1 MFQQKEQLLEKYEL
15 TVNSVSR
22 GRGTVIADTDKGR
35 VVLKEYHGSP
45 ERLEPLQKVLSYLKG
60 WDEHVEQLLADAEEN
75 LTVEDEEGKKYILKT
90 CCTGKECDTTN
101 PREIIA
107 AAEKMA
113 SLHKAFM
120 AYDDPEQEKFKNPEH
135 TFASELCRHNR
146 ELRYAR
152 NYVSKKKKKNAFEE
166 LFLKNFSA
174 FFAQA
179 QEVEQAYAD
188 GGDTGK
194 RFLCHGDFNQ
204 HNVICSGGK
213 ICIINF
219 EQIRQDEPVGDLA
232 KFMRKVLEKNRW
244 DRQLGEAMLR
254 AYERVRPLEE
264 KERRQLTLRLAYPVR
279 FWNIANHYYNS
290 RKAWVSQRDIEK
302 LEKLL
307 MVEECRKQFLEILY
321 SFE

>member
-45 ERLEPLQKVLSYLKG
+45 ERLEPLQRALSYLKG
-60 WDEHVEQLLADAEEN
+60 WDEHVEQLLADAEGN
-75 LTVEDEEGKKYILKT
+75 LAVTDEEGKKYILKT
-90 CCTGKECDTTN
+90 CCMGKECDTGN
-101 PREIIA
+101 SREVLA
-107 AAEKMA
+107 AVEKMA
-113 SLHKAFM
+113 SLHRAFM
-120 AYDDPEQEKFKNPEH
+120 AYDDPEQRKFKNPEH
-135 TFASELCRHNR
+135 TFASELYRHNR
-146 ELRYAR
+146 ELRYVR

-166 LFLKNFSA
+166 LFQKNFSA

-179 QEVEQAYAD
+179 QEVERVYGN

-204 HNVICSGGK
+204 HNVIRSGGR

-244 DRQLGEAMLR
+244 DKELGQSMIR
-254 AYERVRPLEE
+254 AYEKVRFLEE

-307 MVEECRKQFLEILY
+307 LVEEYRKQFLEMLY